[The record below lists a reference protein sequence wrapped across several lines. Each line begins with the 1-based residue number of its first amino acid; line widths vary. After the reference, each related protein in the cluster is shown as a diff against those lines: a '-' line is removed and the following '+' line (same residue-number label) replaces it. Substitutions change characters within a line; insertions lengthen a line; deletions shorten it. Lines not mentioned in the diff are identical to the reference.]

1 MGDDQKQYLSSEIDY
16 LRNELKEQV
25 KETNLLARNAISFSA
40 GIVAL
45 IFISG
50 KADLPVS
57 IKHIFI
63 WLPLMLNTLMAYR
76 SWALSQQIQR
86 ISDYLQKVERIL
98 FADQGDLGWE
108 TVMNN
113 WRHKTRFALTNQ
125 TLSMGLYWAFLL
137 LASIWL
143 GFATF

>member
-1 MGDDQKQYLSSEIDY
+1 MGVDQKQFLSSEIDY

-40 GIVAL
+40 GVVAL
-45 IFISG
+45 IFITG
-50 KADLPVS
+50 KAGLPVS

-63 WLPLMLNTLMAYR
+63 WLPLVLNTLMAYR

-86 ISDYLQKVERIL
+86 ISDYLQRVERSL
-98 FADQGDLGWE
+98 FTDQGDLGWE

-113 WRHKTRFALTNQ
+113 WRNKTRFALTNQ
-125 TLSMGLYWAFLL
+125 TISMGLYWAVLL
-137 LASIWL
+137 SGSIGL
-143 GFATF
+143 GYAII